1 MAASAKRIGRPMK
14 PPAPGA
20 RAPMSLLVR
29 PQLKRRIEQLAE
41 RSGTTL
47 AAEAERLLQTAL
59 NYERV
64 LGDHQ
69 TALARLGQMRQGL
82 REQILREDGF
92 QRVTGLSGSVW
103 FEPGVSPGKWIV
115 DNANPEVIEEMLE
128 RAATLGAVKALQER
142 KP

>member
-82 REQILREDGF
+82 LDRIPRGDGLP
-92 QRVTGLSGSVW
+92 RPAGLAG
-103 FEPGVSPGKWIV
+103 
-115 DNANPEVIEEMLE
+115 
-128 RAATLGAVKALQER
+128 
-142 KP
+142 